1 MFLTK
6 NANETFR
13 YMIKNLSQKSRASIL
28 LIKQCVLL
36 PTVCQIIK
44 EYLEFIKKNYRQLD
58 FYGIVLLGH
67 AFSNTTQHNTTQR
80 NGTQRNRAQHSTTKQ
95 HSTAQHNTAQHYW
108 KKKTNNI
115 N

>member
-13 YMIKNLSQKSRASIL
+13 YMIKNLSQKSQASIL

-67 AFSNTTQHNTTQR
+67 AFSNTTQHNTTQH
-80 NGTQRNRAQHSTTKQ
+80 NTTQWNATQQSTAQHSTTQ
-95 HSTAQHNTAQHYW
+95 HSTTE
-108 KKKTNNI
+108 KKKANNI